1 MISEYPMFLDLKK
14 NKLFEKDILSV
25 KRKLFTKY
33 KTLYFKLPFFISS
46 IFFYIFINDQ
56 LFILQYKTTT
66 VLELMVKISKAFK
79 LKTSL
84 SFEAVF

>member
-33 KTLYFKLPFFISS
+33 KT
-46 IFFYIFINDQ
+46 
-56 LFILQYKTTT
+56 
-66 VLELMVKISKAFK
+66 
-79 LKTSL
+79 
-84 SFEAVF
+84 